1 MTSVDPTFFSLSTR
15 RGSVALLIILSVA
28 APPAISHLR
37 QFLTN
42 ATPTFA
48 FNECELNPAVCRKLS
63 GKSTCAMISKD
74 WVSDKG
80 AREKIN

>member
-48 FNECELNPAVCRKLS
+48 FNECEYRKLS